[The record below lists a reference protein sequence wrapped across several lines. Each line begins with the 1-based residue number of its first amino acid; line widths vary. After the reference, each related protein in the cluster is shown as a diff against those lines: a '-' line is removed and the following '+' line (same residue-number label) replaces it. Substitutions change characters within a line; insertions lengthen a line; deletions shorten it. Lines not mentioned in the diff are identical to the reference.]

1 MEQQLSEIEFEVEGT
16 DLIRIPDG
24 IYQGQCIKYEPGL
37 CFGKN
42 KKLFLHFQITTE
54 GEEFGKVI
62 VMCFNVNYKKLPKG
76 SKYFKTW
83 VFANKGIR
91 PARGDRLSSKVFMNK
106 VFKFTART
114 VKPKFNTGQVKPEF
128 LWYSV
133 IDELIEIV
141 AG

>member
-76 SKYFKTW
+76 
-83 VFANKGIR
+83 
-91 PARGDRLSSKVFMNK
+91 DRLSSKVFMNK